1 MERYLK
7 NHMRLIIVLA
17 IFIAIVFGCF
27 IAYNSIFVNNQS
39 KYGSRLDGINEVKID
54 DKKKNEIKK
63 NIESLQI
70 TKSVS
75 IRLSGKII
83 EVMIT
88 VNDDTGS
95 DKAKETAGKVLEKLS
110 DEEKKFYDIQIFI
123 SKTTDDAK
131 YPIVGYKHHAKDYV
145 NWTKDR

>member
-88 VNDDTGS
+88 VNGC
-95 DKAKETAGKVLEKLS
+95 K
-110 DEEKKFYDIQIFI
+110 I
-123 SKTTDDAK
+123 S
-131 YPIVGYKHHAKDYV
+131 
-145 NWTKDR
+145 NSWL